1 MLSTLLRGWA
11 LLCECNEVRLSYW
24 AGRSPGWPER
34 ETPSTSPRATTR
46 RPGGRA
52 AQGRAAGSV
61 EGCPGPARGRAA
73 HCRRDAAR
81 ARCGLAEQTRS
92 EPPASDR
99 QALRRMSTN
108 MQLGRHSMAPL
119 VSSREHASAF
129 GTKGSP
135 SPGGHCLR
143 LGEWRWT
150 GSFVSRSSGPPPAA
164 VNSGNRR
171 STSTQLSERVGSIG
185 AGRGIGRIRSASTCS
200 GYGSD
205 ALAGRLPGE
214 TALAR
219 SGQDRTQPCSSP
231 VARRGSPRRRGWDVQ
246 PRWVG
251 GRVAVAL

>member
-1 MLSTLLRGWA
+1 MAATALEWA
-11 LLCECNEVRLSYW
+11 
-24 AGRSPGWPER
+24 RS
-34 ETPSTSPRATTR
+34 
-46 RPGGRA
+46 RA
-52 AQGRAAGSV
+52 AASAIPPTSRRAITSGLEGKPGMVGFSQTRMLPSSPDVIGR
-61 EGCPGPARGRAA
+61 C
-73 HCRRDAAR
+73 HCRRDVAR

-246 PRWVG
+246 PRWVVG
-251 GRVAVAL
+251 G